1 MGSILQDMMG
11 MLSRKDSVTP
21 KTDDL
26 MTLARYPNPQERLKP
41 RPTLRTELVTLKSLK
56 AFINTG
62 ADAQKLSIAGQVLSL
77 TNGGSV
83 TLPSSADEYVNAAA
97 YDGATDLLKLT
108 RVGGTILSVD
118 MDRKDTKEFV
128 NSTALSVATGA
139 TTVINTSS
147 PGQLFLVA
155 RTGADGAGTLQL
167 PPAAGTENW
176 QYRKI
181 TITTDGTT
189 TAAKPLTL
197 DAQGSETINGGA
209 NFVLEKVY
217 ASVTIWSDGTNWI
230 VLSSS
235 QVADL

>member
-1 MGSILQDMMG
+1 MSTILQDMMG
-11 MLSRKDSVTP
+11 MLRQKGTVVP
-21 KTDDL
+21 KADNY
-26 MTLARYPNPQERLKP
+26 MTVARFPNPQERLKP
-41 RPTLRTELVTLKSLK
+41 RPTLQTELVTLSQLK
-56 AFINTG
+56 TFFN
-62 ADAQKLSIAGQVLSL
+62 AG
-77 TNGGSV
+77 
-83 TLPSSADEYVNAAA
+83 SSDEYVNAASF
-97 YDGATDLLKLT
+97 DGATDILTLT
-108 RVGGTILSVD
+108 RVGGTTITVD

-128 NSTALSVATGA
+128 NFTALSVATGS

-155 RTGADGAGTLQL
+155 RTGEDGTGTLQL

-181 TITTDGTT
+181 TITTDGSTS
-189 TAAKPLTL
+189 AAKPITL

-209 NFVLEKVY
+209 NFVLNKVY